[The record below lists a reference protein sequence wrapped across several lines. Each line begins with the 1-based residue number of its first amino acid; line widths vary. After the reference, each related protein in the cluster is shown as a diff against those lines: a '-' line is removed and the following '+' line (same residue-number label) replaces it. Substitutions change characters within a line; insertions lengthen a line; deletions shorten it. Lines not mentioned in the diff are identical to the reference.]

1 MIRKIIS
8 VVPLTAIK
16 KIEGAGIPLY
26 RIESA
31 EEDRS
36 TMAGSPDI
44 RVGPAGWSYED
55 WKGTVYPDP
64 PPPGFDPL
72 AFLARL
78 FRCLEINVTF
88 YRPIAARTAESWL
101 RRVPEDFLFTA
112 KAWERFTHEREDFST
127 QDARL
132 FREGLAPLDRAGRL
146 GAILLQFPWSFRH
159 SAAAR
164 DRLRRALEALGGLQA
179 PPVVEVRHRSWLEA
193 IDFLRQLGVG
203 FCNIDQPPSAAGLTG
218 TRLVTGPVGYVRLH
232 GRNARAWFDPTAG
245 RDRKY
250 DYLYTLEELRGWI
263 EAIPAFPVPRVFVI
277 ANNHFRG
284 KAVVNALQLQE
295 AFGMPAEP
303 PEPLR
308 GIYREALGGKS

>member
-1 MIRKIIS
+1 MEKR
-8 VVPLTAIK
+8 
-16 KIEGAGIPLY
+16 
-26 RIESA
+26 
-31 EEDRS
+31 
-36 TMAGSPDI
+36 PDI

-78 FRCLEINVTF
+78 FRCVEINVTF
-88 YRPIAARTAESWL
+88 YRPVSPRTADSWL

-112 KAWERFTHEREDFST
+112 KAWERFSHAREGFTDE
-127 QDARL
+127 DVRL
-132 FREGLAPLDRAGRL
+132 FREGLAPLARAGRL
-146 GAILLQFPWSFRH
+146 GAVLLQFPWFFRH

-164 DRLRRALEALGGLQA
+164 ERLRRALDALDWGA
-179 PPVVEVRHRSWLEA
+179 PRVVELRHRSWLEA
-193 IDFLRQLGVG
+193 IDFLRHLGVG
-203 FCNIDQPPSAAGLTG
+203 FCNIDQPDSPSAPAG

-232 GRNARAWFDPTAG
+232 GRNAQAWFDPAAG

-250 DYLYTLEELRGWI
+250 DYLYSLEELRAWI
-263 EAIPAFPVPRVFVI
+263 EAIPAFPAERVFVI

-295 AFGMPAEP
+295 AFGMPADP

-308 GIYREALGGKS
+308 RTYPNLLRGKA